1 MKQALV
7 YLNDILAAKLIED
20 DMGYEF
26 RYDTDY
32 LHRNDAVAV
41 SLTLPLTDK
50 PYRDKVLFPFFDGLI
65 PEGWLLDIAE
75 QKWNISGR
83 DRFAMLLACC
93 QDCIGNVSVLPLE
106 REEDHNV

>member
-20 DMGYEF
+20 DLGYEF

-32 LHRNDAVAV
+32 LQRNDAQPV

-50 PYRDKVLFPFFDGLI
+50 P
-65 PEGWLLDIAE
+65 
-75 QKWNISGR
+75 
-83 DRFAMLLACC
+83 
-93 QDCIGNVSVLPLE
+93 
-106 REEDHNV
+106 

>member
-50 PYRDKVLFPFFDGLI
+50 P
-65 PEGWLLDIAE
+65 
-75 QKWNISGR
+75 
-83 DRFAMLLACC
+83 
-93 QDCIGNVSVLPLE
+93 
-106 REEDHNV
+106 

>member
-50 PYRDKVLFPFFDGLI
+50 PFFPRSDTRRLAPGYSRTKVEYFRPRQIRYATCLLQRLYR
-65 PEGWLLDIAE
+65 
-75 QKWNISGR
+75 
-83 DRFAMLLACC
+83 
-93 QDCIGNVSVLPLE
+93 
-106 REEDHNV
+106 